1 MAKFWGTAITEQ
13 YVNVICVLGP
23 LIYFEGYL
31 SVSSHL
37 FVTK

>member
-1 MAKFWGTAITEQ
+1 MAKFWGTTITEQ

-31 SVSSHL
+31 SVSSYP
-37 FVTK
+37 FAAK